1 MGVDLRRQA
10 RRIDELDARALGELL
25 QGLAKLDALDTH
37 VEGEDIAA
45 AAAAKAMEVA
55 RLREDD
61 EGGGL
66 FLMERAETLVG
77 SPGLL
82 ELNVVGDE
90 VDDLGAV
97 PHLRDGIPGHVVVL
111 PGETVAPRSDGPMVR
126 DEDRFVE
133 LDRVAVGHARHEIG
147 DAPRGFFVAAGSVL
161 RRKAFGV
168 FEEVRVERA
177 DDVLRPLRVRVFVER
192 SVHLTEEELPQRVG
206 GLLHMGR
213 DARWRRALTRCRNGR
228 SRR

>member
-1 MGVDLRRQA
+1 MSVDLRRLA
-10 RRIDELDARALGELL
+10 RCVDQLDAGALGEFL
-25 QGLAKLDALDTH
+25 QGFAKLNVLDTH
-37 VEGEDIAA
+37 VEGEDVAA
-45 AAAAKAMEVA
+45 TAAAKAMEIA
-55 RLREDD
+55 RFREDD

-90 VDDLGAV
+90 VYDFGAV
-97 PHLRDGIPGHVVVL
+97 PHLRHGIPGHSVVL
-111 PGETVAPRSDGPMVR
+111 PGETPAPRSDGPMVR
-126 DEDRFVE
+126 DEGRFVE

-147 DAPRGFFVAAGSVL
+147 NAPRRILIAAGSVL

-192 SVHLTEEELPQRVG
+192 SVHLTEEELP
-206 GLLHMGR
+206 
-213 DARWRRALTRCRNGR
+213 
-228 SRR
+228 

>member
-1 MGVDLRRQA
+1 
-10 RRIDELDARALGELL
+10 
-25 QGLAKLDALDTH
+25 
-37 VEGEDIAA
+37 
-45 AAAAKAMEVA
+45 
-55 RLREDD
+55 
-61 EGGGL
+61 
-66 FLMERAETLVG
+66 MERAETLVG
-77 SPGLL
+77 SPGLP

-97 PHLRDGIPGHVVVL
+97 PHLRDGIPGHSVVL
-111 PGETVAPRSDGPMVR
+111 PGEPVSPRSDRPMVR

-147 DAPRGFFVAAGSVL
+147 DAPRGFLVAAGSVL
-161 RRKAFGV
+161 RRKAIGV

-213 DARWRRALTRCRNGR
+213 DGDEAGRYEVSEWAITSVTSVLMRRECVAPSTSRTSGGTSSIATRPARSASSR
-228 SRR
+228 SWLI

>member
-1 MGVDLRRQA
+1 MSVDLGRQT
-10 RRIDELDARALGELL
+10 RCVDELDARALGELL
-25 QGLAKLDALDTH
+25 QGLAELDMLDTH

-45 AAAAKAMEVA
+45 ATAAEAMEIA
-55 RLREDD
+55 GLREDD

-66 FLMERAETLVG
+66 FLMERTKTLVG
-77 SPGLL
+77 PPGLL

-90 VDDLGAV
+90 IDDLGAV
-97 PHLRDGIPGHVVVL
+97 PHLGDGIPGHVVVL
-111 PGETVAPRSDGPMVR
+111 PRKPLAPRSDGPMVR
-126 DEDRFVE
+126 DEDPFVE

-147 DAPRGFFVAAGSVL
+147 DAPRGFIVAAGLVL
-161 RRKAFGV
+161 RRKAIGV

-206 GLLHMGR
+206 GLAERGPI
-213 DARWRRALTRCRNGR
+213 WR
-228 SRR
+228 